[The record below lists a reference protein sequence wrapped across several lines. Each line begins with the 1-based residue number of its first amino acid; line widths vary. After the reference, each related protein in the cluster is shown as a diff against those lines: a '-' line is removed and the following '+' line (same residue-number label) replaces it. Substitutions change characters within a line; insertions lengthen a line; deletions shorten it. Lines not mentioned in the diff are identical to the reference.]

1 MDTKKAG
8 LLGALAGATALGAG
22 GAAQAANAMQVNSY
36 ADLLQPV
43 ANPVAALRE
52 SNAALAQNRDAV
64 TRIDWHDHYH
74 HHHHAHYPPPW
85 AYHHHH
91 HAYYYP
97 PPPPPPVYYHHHHH
111 HHHSGVFFGAPG
123 FGVVIGN

>member
-64 TRIDWHDHYH
+64 TRIDWHDNYH
-74 HHHHAHYPPPW
+74 HHHHAHY
-85 AYHHHH
+85 HHHR
-91 HAYYYP
+91 P
-97 PPPPPPVYYHHHHH
+97 PPPPPPRYDHHHHH
-111 HHHSGVFFGAPG
+111 HHHHHHQGGAVLLSPAPG
-123 FGVVIGN
+123 VGVVIRN

>member
-22 GAAQAANAMQVNSY
+22 GAAQAANAMQVKSY
-36 ADLLQPV
+36 ADLFTPV
-43 ANPVAALRE
+43 PNPVAALRE

-64 TRIDWHDHYH
+64 TRIDWHDNYH
-74 HHHHAHYPPPW
+74 HHHHAHY
-85 AYHHHH
+85 HHHR
-91 HAYYYP
+91 P
-97 PPPPPPVYYHHHHH
+97 PPPPPPRYDHHHHHH